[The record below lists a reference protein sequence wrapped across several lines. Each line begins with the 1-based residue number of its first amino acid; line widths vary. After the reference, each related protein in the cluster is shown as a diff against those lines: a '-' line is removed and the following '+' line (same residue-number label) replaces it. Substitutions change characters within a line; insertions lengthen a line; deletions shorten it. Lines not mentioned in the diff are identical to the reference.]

1 MNIPNFLME
10 IDIVAGAGIGEI
22 GLLIV
27 LTGVLRPWICEIG
40 LLFEPTGVYRPWI
53 CEIELLF
60 ESTGVL
66 GA

>member
-27 LTGVLRPWICEIG
+27 LTGVLRPWICEIE
-40 LLFEPTGVYRPWI
+40 LLFEPTGV
-53 CEIELLF
+53 
-60 ESTGVL
+60 L

>member
-22 GLLIV
+22 GLL
-27 LTGVLRPWICEIG
+27 
-40 LLFEPTGVYRPWI
+40 FEPTGVYRPWI

-60 ESTGVL
+60 EPTGVL